1 MQAANAFLT
10 AFPAFIS
17 IINPISAAFIFHAR
31 TLDRS
36 DEDRR
41 MLARKVGIFSFVV
54 LMSALWAG
62 SYVLAFFGVSL
73 AALRVAGGLVVALNA
88 WDVLNA
94 PERREARK
102 QAQATSR
109 EGASAIAFYP
119 LTMPLT
125 TGPGTISV
133 AVALS
138 ASRPPLG
145 PDLLSFF
152 AGMSAAAG
160 LAALTVWGTF
170 AFASLVQNRLNPS
183 VVRTVT
189 RLFAFLLLCIG
200 VQILIH
206 GVEGVLRPLLGT
218 R

>member
-17 IINPISAAFIFHAR
+17 IINPISASFIFHAR
-31 TLDRS
+31 TSDRS
-36 DEDRR
+36 EEERR
-41 MLARKVGIFSFVV
+41 MLARKVGVFSFVV
-54 LMSALWAG
+54 LIGALWAG
-62 SYVLAFFGVSL
+62 SNVLSFFGVSL

-88 WDVLNA
+88 WETLTA

-102 QAQATSR
+102 QEQGASR

-133 AVALS
+133 AVALG
-138 ASRPPLG
+138 ATKPPIG
-145 PDLLSFF
+145 PALPPFL
-152 AGMSAAAG
+152 AGVSAAAA
-160 LAALTVWGTF
+160 LAAVTVWATFTF
-170 AFASLVQNRLNPS
+170 AGRVQSRLNPS
-183 VVRTVT
+183 VVRTIT

-200 VQILIH
+200 TQILIH
-206 GVEGVLRPLLGT
+206 GVEDVLRPMLKPG
-218 R
+218 